1 LILDVKDQDHQELE
15 LFDSFKEISVQVSK
29 TKFQLILTKTD
40 PTKSWASLERKESES
55 QPLTYPS
62 SSKRSIKNWDNIDSE
77 EVEEKKETDIE
88 RYFQDLYANST
99 EDVKKAM
106 MKSFVNYHNFIC
118 FVE

>member
-15 LFDSFKEISVQVSK
+15 LFDSFKDISVQVSK
-29 TKFQLILTKTD
+29 TKFQLILSKTD
-40 PTKSWASLERKESES
+40 PSKSWTSLEKRESELES

-62 SSKRSIKNWDNIDSE
+62 SAKRSVKNWDHIDSE

-99 EDVKKAM
+99 DDVKKAM
-106 MKSFVNYHNFIC
+106 MKSFVTFHIFTH
-118 FVE
+118 F